1 LHRHILLGRVR
12 TSTIVHVGAVE
23 VEKRK
28 KALSALST
36 KQNRTLIVMPSP
48 SRNQQSRA
56 VSGKK
61 GRRKP
66 DVDNQQ
72 SRPAGKKGQRKPDV
86 DQKDNVPSTSSS
98 LATPAYIFISFVVAL
113 AGILIARFHTRLLRP
128 PIDPNPDVRIRTFLA
143 WLKDK
148 GAEISP
154 KVSLAVFPDFGGF
167 GIKATNAPVQKTD
180 TLFTIPSS
188 AIITADWVLQRYPM
202 FAKDIVKLADDSNM
216 SPSTRQ
222 DIIIALYLM
231 VECSYGEASEIWPY
245 LQVLPDLVPRL
256 TTFDNNTLGM
266 LQDQFLTELKHH
278 DLSKLTKVWDHG
290 LSKMVTAIAD
300 QFIDD
305 AEADNGSRNG
315 TSTYKGCLTFES
327 FHHYVAIS
335 SSRAMILERGI
346 KYLTPL
352 ADMINHMPNYDEAGE
367 VLIES
372 FLEHHTRNEDG
383 SITVRADRKVANAGE
398 QIFEAYGNL
407 DNSLFLESFGFVP
420 DENPFHCAA
429 IPSSTDLP
437 ALFERTEAVL
447 RRNKGFSDQNRE
459 VLQAVFNRKG
469 FGVIPDICVLADGTL
484 SSDKAKLML
493 AFALASEGQMEL
505 CVDALEFKKSSEVSY
520 QECYN
525 YTGSDQKVRE
535 LTLKLA
541 GQAYCSA
548 QTTLEE
554 DVALLRKLQD
564 DQSPESTKKAV
575 AVKFRLKEKK
585 TFLSAASLGVHDGL
599 FACEK

>member
-1 LHRHILLGRVR
+1 
-12 TSTIVHVGAVE
+12 
-23 VEKRK
+23 
-28 KALSALST
+28 
-36 KQNRTLIVMPSP
+36 MPSP
-48 SRNQQSRA
+48 SRNQQSRP
-56 VSGKK
+56 VSGGKK
-61 GRRKP
+61 GR
-66 DVDNQQ
+66 
-72 SRPAGKKGQRKPDV
+72 RKPDV
-86 DQKDNVPSTSSS
+86 DQKDNVPSISSS
-98 LATPAYIFISFVVAL
+98 LATPAYIFISFAMAL

-128 PIDPNPDVRIRTFLA
+128 PIDPDPDVRIQTLLA

-148 GAEISP
+148 GADISP
-154 KVSLAVFPDFGGF
+154 KVTLAVFPDFGGY
-167 GIKATNAPVQKTD
+167 GIQATNAPVQKTD

-202 FAKDIVKLADDSNM
+202 FAIDLVKLADDSNM

-222 DIIIALYLM
+222 DLIIALYLM

-290 LSKMVTAIAD
+290 LSKMVTVIAD
-300 QFIDD
+300 QSIDD
-305 AEADNGSRNG
+305 AEADNGTRSRRSRNG
-315 TSTYKGCLTFES
+315 TYKGCLTFES

-335 SSRAMILERGI
+335 SSRAMLLEHGI

-367 VLIES
+367 ALIES
-372 FLEHHTRNEDG
+372 FIEYHTRNKDG

-437 ALFERTEAVL
+437 VLFERTEAVL

-459 VLQAVFNRKG
+459 VLQAVFAHKG
-469 FGVIPDICVLADGTL
+469 FGVIPDVCVLADGTL

-505 CVDALEFKKSSEVSY
+505 CVDALEFKSSEVSY

-564 DQSPESTKKAV
+564 DQSPVSAKKAV
-575 AVKFRLKEKK
+575 AVKFRLVEKR
-585 TFLSAASLGVHDGL
+585 TFLSAASLGVHDGV